1 MRWLVRTWQELERDQ
16 LYAIMRARAA
26 VFVVEQNCAYQDADG
41 SDPVAV
47 HLWAEGEAD
56 GGATPVLA
64 YARLFPPGA
73 EGVAEARIGRVITT
87 AAGRGRGIGREL
99 MRRAL
104 AEIATRWAAPPVW
117 IGAQKYLERFYGE
130 LGFVRCGPDYV
141 EDGIDHLPM
150 LRTGG

>member
-1 MRWLVRTWQELERDQ
+1 MRWLVRTWQELGRDE

-41 SDPVAV
+41 SDPLAV
-47 HLWAEGEAD
+47 HLWAAGD
-56 GGATPVLA
+56 GDATEVLA

-73 EGVAEARIGRVITT
+73 EGVVEALIGRVITT
-87 AAGRGRGIGREL
+87 AAGRGRGLGREL

-104 AEIATRWAAPPVW
+104 AEIATRWAATQVR

-130 LGFVRCGPDYV
+130 LGFVRCGADYV

-150 LRTGG
+150 LRTGS

>member
-47 HLWAEGEAD
+47 HLWAEDD
-56 GGATPVLA
+56 GAAVLA

-87 AAGRGRGIGREL
+87 AAGRGRGLGREL

-150 LRTGG
+150 LRTGS